1 MLKIIILPAALMGLL
16 AVYAMVEES
25 VERRLGRRVSPQALD
40 KARQWMDFNNQQISR
55 LYERQEAIEREIN
68 AAIDAKFDS
77 IINRARM
84 WLAWKISP

>member
-25 VERRLGRRVSPQALD
+25 VERRLGRRVSPQVLD
-40 KARQWMDFNNQQISR
+40 KARQWMAEQI
-55 LYERQEAIEREIN
+55 AIRNEKLDAREREIN
-68 AAIDAKFDS
+68 AAIDVKFGS